1 MPTRGSIPGRLGIFC
16 VLCCTFSLRFSIS
29 GRQTLFPP
37 PSPWYRSIC
46 CRRSR
51 KGELPHEAYRLCPRP
66 LRRVC
71 RRAFYPLCPG
81 VWGLAA
87 PVRSVGAP
95 CISRL
100 CVRPDAP
107 LCAGGLGGVLPA
119 PLARPGSAVPR
130 PVRLDL
136 GLRRAVALLL
146 RRHLAVGGLSG
157 PSNSPVHLPSG
168 LPLGPVRPDD
178 RPRLSGRGRPVAVAA
193 PGYSGGP
200 AAAPAVLPG
209 VASAPGIPGGL
220 FS

>member
-1 MPTRGSIPGRLGIFC
+1 MLFRSCCRPCCSFWAPFCPTGSAG
-16 VLCCTFSLRFSIS
+16 
-29 GRQTLFPP
+29 
-37 PSPWYRSIC
+37 PS

-81 VWGLAA
+81 LWGLAA
-87 PVRSVGAP
+87 PVRSVGSP

-119 PLARPGSAVPR
+119 PLARPGSENRRQGRPVPR
-130 PVRLDL
+130 PMRLDL

-178 RPRLSGRGRPVAVAA
+178 RPRLSGRGRSVAVAA